1 MKNQHLFSAKI
12 GREISIFIENRPGT
26 LSSVIDTLREAQVNM
41 LALSMSEGQDAGYVR
56 IVADRVPAAVQA
68 LEGARHL
75 LRVRD
80 VVLIEVANQP
90 GGMAAAIDRWARAGI
105 NIDYAYSATGAGA
118 DHSLIVAKV
127 PDAERA
133 IAALHLAP

>member
-133 IAALHLAP
+133 IAALHIAP